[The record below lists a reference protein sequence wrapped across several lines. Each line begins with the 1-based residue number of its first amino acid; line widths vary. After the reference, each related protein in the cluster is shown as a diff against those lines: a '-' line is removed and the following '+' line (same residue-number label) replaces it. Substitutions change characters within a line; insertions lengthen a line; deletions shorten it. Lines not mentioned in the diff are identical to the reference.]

1 MFTPQQYR
9 AKADQYQELGKQTA
23 VANEVREFQAL
34 ERSFA
39 TLADNEEWLQT
50 NSDKTVR
57 GKAADHPADPALAAE
72 EEHILRSLGAAV
84 ILQWSKIPRK
94 LQRELFDSAGSMG
107 SLLQTKGLR
116 AQLARFLHRHKD

>member
-23 VANEVREFQAL
+23 VANEIREFQAL
-34 ERSFA
+34 ERSFT

-57 GKAADHPADPALAAE
+57 GTAADRPADPALAAE

-84 ILQWSKIPRK
+84 ILQWRTIPRK